1 MIYILS
7 LAEKKPDEIG
17 RCWYFLRKEKKKWYA
32 WHYTAFIKGGGDN
45 DQVMRLIICKMFY
58 YYHPLYGTVPL
69 SGCLLDTKH
78 DM

>member
-1 MIYILS
+1 MHDTIQRL
-7 LAEKKPDEIG
+7 
-17 RCWYFLRKEKKKWYA
+17 LR
-32 WHYTAFIKGGGDN
+32 GGGDN

-58 YYHPLYGTVPL
+58 YNHPLYGTVPL